1 MCHGSLE
8 LRRREKILV
17 FSNTEKYSLPNCF
30 LDLTSKRRDGVTI
43 LLAVYC
49 AIPGTIGKLKLFT
62 GGIVNLVWYHSVPTH
77 SARQRKRGMI
87 PKPVHDVHIFCRN
100 PCLPAFFTVCEQ
112 KKKQTGEHQTNEIQS
127 LSCPYHT
134 VVVRSCHEIINSV
147 NEKGYCR

>member
-1 MCHGSLE
+1 M
-8 LRRREKILV
+8 

-77 SARQRKRGMI
+77 SARQGRTGFVQMTDIGNNKKHLG
-87 PKPVHDVHIFCRN
+87 VGTLTGLFCGQN
-100 PCLPAFFTVCEQ
+100 
-112 KKKQTGEHQTNEIQS
+112 NEET
-127 LSCPYHT
+127 YF
-134 VVVRSCHEIINSV
+134 
-147 NEKGYCR
+147 